1 MDFHN
6 FLPPLTS
13 PLTHL
18 KTYEYAKGERNDC
31 RINQPKDIQRQ
42 VAVQEHFAKLLGKN
56 LGPSH
61 FSVKFTTTGLPHK
74 TFPRNLVEYSRTPKQ

>member
-13 PLTHL
+13 PLMHL

-31 RINQPKDIQRQ
+31 RVNQPKIFKD
-42 VAVQEHFAKLLGKN
+42 K
-56 LGPSH
+56 
-61 FSVKFTTTGLPHK
+61 
-74 TFPRNLVEYSRTPKQ
+74 